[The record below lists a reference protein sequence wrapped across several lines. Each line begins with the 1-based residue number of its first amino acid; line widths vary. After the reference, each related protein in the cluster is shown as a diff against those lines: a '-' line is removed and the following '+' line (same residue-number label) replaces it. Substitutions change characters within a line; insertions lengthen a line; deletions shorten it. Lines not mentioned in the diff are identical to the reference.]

1 MKVMSVFPEA
11 EGKRLYKRYQGK
23 VDIKPDV
30 IVIGSGMAGMSCANA
45 LARYG
50 KKVLILEQH
59 YIPGGYTHM
68 FSRKGFIWDAGT
80 HAIGQMHKNT
90 PNKKM
95 LDWLTDHKV
104 EWVSLGKN
112 YDKLYL
118 ASGDEF
124 EFPASFREF
133 KKTLTEKFPGEKDI
147 IEQYFKLCRS
157 TNLKC
162 QVYFA
167 KNVIPLKIKKL
178 FGKPFRKLVDPIF
191 TKTTKEV
198 LDDLGMS
205 EKLQRL
211 LTSNWG
217 YYGNIPNESSWALH
231 ALVVWHFISGASY
244 PKGGSKVFAENLLQG
259 VLNRGGE
266 VLCMAQVKEIVV
278 KKNKAQGVMM
288 SDGVFI
294 PAKIVISA
302 TAAKVT
308 AGKLLPKEFQETTW
322 AKNILAQKNSLSYIE
337 LNMGFDVDIS
347 QFGADSRNHWIFS
360 DDHLDSKYWNFL
372 DPKSLP
378 PMLYISFPSMK
389 DPSHCQVDGKVR
401 HAAECITFVDW
412 EIFKKWDESQYKNR
426 DEAYKKMK
434 EDLSSRI
441 IIELKKKFPQM
452 MEHLTHFE
460 LSTPLSAEHFVRAGQ
475 GSTYGLDGTP
485 ERFAC
490 SELSPHTPVKN
501 LYMTGVDTLVTG
513 IVGAMSS
520 GMITASHVD
529 KRVLMKLIAP

>member
-1 MKVMSVFPEA
+1 
-11 EGKRLYKRYQGK
+11 
-23 VDIKPDV
+23 
-30 IVIGSGMAGMSCANA
+30 
-45 LARYG
+45 
-50 KKVLILEQH
+50 
-59 YIPGGYTHM
+59 
-68 FSRKGFIWDAGT
+68 
-80 HAIGQMHKNT
+80 
-90 PNKKM
+90 
-95 LDWLTDHKV
+95 
-104 EWVSLGKN
+104 
-112 YDKLYL
+112 
-118 ASGDEF
+118 
-124 EFPASFREF
+124 
-133 KKTLTEKFPGEKDI
+133 
-147 IEQYFKLCRS
+147 
-157 TNLKC
+157 
-162 QVYFA
+162 
-167 KNVIPLKIKKL
+167 
-178 FGKPFRKLVDPIF
+178 
-191 TKTTKEV
+191 
-198 LDDLGMS
+198 
-205 EKLQRL
+205 
-211 LTSNWG
+211 
-217 YYGNIPNESSWALH
+217 
-231 ALVVWHFISGASY
+231 
-244 PKGGSKVFAENLLQG
+244 
-259 VLNRGGE
+259 
-266 VLCMAQVKEIVV
+266 MAQVKEIVV